1 MKILNI
7 VSAKIWGGGEQYV
20 YDVCREM
27 TKRNIENYVL
37 VDKRNTSL
45 QERFSKV
52 SKVLFAN
59 LYSFNGMMAF
69 NEILT
74 FIDTYNINI
83 VNCHSGKMMPL
94 CLLIK
99 KFRNIKIVLFK
110 HNATKSK
117 EDFYHK
123 YMRNNT
129 DAIICVSNLVYNLQ
143 IEGLSDFEKQKYHI
157 VHNGILIERFEKHKR
172 VVKDENRFIIGYA
185 GRITENKGIGV
196 LLKAVKNLHELHNNI
211 EFNFVGAD
219 EGDYLNQLQS
229 EIAINGMMGY
239 AKYNG
244 LETDME
250 KFYKS
255 IDVLVLPSIV
265 REAFGL
271 VICEAM
277 YCGVLVISSNSGA
290 QNEIIEDGVDGLIL
304 DYINEDCL
312 TSRILDIYD
321 EKINVSSLINKA
333 KKKIKNHFSVVNT
346 VDKLIN
352 IYHKL

>member
-45 QERFSKV
+45 QEKFSKV

-69 NEILT
+69 NEILN
-74 FIDTYNINI
+74 FIDTYDINI

-143 IEGLSDFEKQKYHI
+143 IEGLSDVEKQKYHI

>member
-1 MKILNI
+1 
-7 VSAKIWGGGEQYV
+7 
-20 YDVCREM
+20 M

-69 NEILT
+69 NEILN
-74 FIDTYNINI
+74 FIDTYDINI